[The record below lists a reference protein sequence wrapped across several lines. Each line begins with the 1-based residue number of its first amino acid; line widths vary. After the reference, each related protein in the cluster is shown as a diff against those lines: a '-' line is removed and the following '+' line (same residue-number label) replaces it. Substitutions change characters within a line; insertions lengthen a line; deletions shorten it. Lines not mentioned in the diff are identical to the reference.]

1 MDKQIILVP
10 AYGRDYRTA
19 EEVLAAWR
27 AGKDF
32 LISDVSCPHDGR
44 YISLSDVEHYGME
57 DWTFRIRFFRLT
69 CIVFV
74 AMADG
79 EWKIVG
85 RSDESDEGEGVE

>member
-1 MDKQIILVP
+1 MDKRIILVP

-19 EEVLAAWR
+19 KEVLAAWR

-32 LISDVSCPHDGR
+32 LISDVSCRFNGR
-44 YISLSDVEHYGME
+44 YISLVDVERFAMT
-57 DWTFRIRFFRLT
+57 DWTFRIRFLRLT

-74 AMADG
+74 GMVDG

-85 RSDESDEGEGVE
+85 RSDESDEGEEVE